1 MSDNYETNCDH
12 GYFTVSYMV
21 GKGDLCA
28 KDGECPVCRVQK
40 ANNERIDELIA
51 MANSLRE

>member
-21 GKGDLCA
+21 GKGDLCV